1 MRKNRWRIGVGAAIL
16 AASFFVAPLR
26 ADAAGGVKISKNTFP
41 DKAFRSYV
49 SENVD
54 ANSDGVL
61 SAKEIKKTTNMFLR
75 HLDIKSLKGIE
86 YFTELTDIDLRGNKL
101 TTVDFSKNKK
111 LEGLD
116 LGSNKLKSLDVTGNT
131 ELKSLYLRGNALK
144 SMDISKNT
152 KLEFFD
158 MLGTK
163 VQTIDIS
170 KNVNLTYFGCDVA
183 KLDTK
188 KNPKLEELVVRD
200 GGLTSLDL
208 SMNPELEYLAASGN
222 KIKTLDISKN
232 PKLVKAYNYGV
243 TYRDKKMGTLSYGKA
258 PSGLEVD
265 KSVKIIADGRWKKAD
280 GKWYFI
286 KTDGKKQTG
295 WKKIAGKWYYFK
307 TKTGIM
313 ASDEY
318 INGYRL
324 EKSGVWKY
332 KAKASWK
339 KTKKGWKYS
348 DKKGWYAK
356 NQTLSING
364 KKYTFD
370 KNGYMK

>member
-26 ADAAGGVKISKNTFP
+26 ADAAGGVKINKSTFP
-41 DKAFRSYV
+41 DKAFRTYV
-49 SENVD
+49 SQNVD

-101 TTVDFSKNKK
+101 KSVDFSKNTK
-111 LEGLD
+111 LQGID
-116 LGSNKLKSLDVTGNT
+116 LGSNDITSLDLSKNT
-131 ELKSLYLRGNALK
+131 ELTSIYLRGLDLK
-144 SMDISKNT
+144 TLDLTKNVKLEYVDMLGTKMTTIDLSKNVNLKDFLCDIEKLDVSKNT
-152 KLEFFD
+152 KLESLIIRD
-158 MLGTK
+158 GGMT
-163 VQTIDIS
+163 
-170 KNVNLTYFGCDVA
+170 A
-183 KLDTK
+183 LDLSH
-188 KNPKLEELVVRD
+188 NPKL
-200 GGLTSLDL
+200 T
-208 SMNPELEYLAASGN
+208 MLAVSGN
-222 KIKTLDISKN
+222 KIKKLDISKN
-232 PKLVKAYNYGV
+232 PDLIKCYNAGINSSLSE
-243 TYRDKKMGTLSYGKA
+243 KKKTIYGKI
-258 PSGLEVD
+258 GNLEVD
-265 KSVKIIADGRWKKAD
+265 KSTKIIADGTWKKAD

-307 TKTGIM
+307 VKTGIM

-332 KAKASWK
+332 KARASWK

-356 NQTLSING
+356 SQTLTING